1 MNLKAKSFHH
11 FLAISGV
18 LAFFCF
24 PVIRATAQY
33 NIAPSQTGSFFNDL
47 RARANQVRSGTTVD
61 QSQPSGATGTAGVY
75 DFSRDQGQYTGQPVD
90 QREVGTPIG
99 GYGFTR
105 DVGTGAPTTSSR
117 RASGDY
123 TSNGGP
129 YQSSG
134 TFFAPAYVSDPFL
147 GGKRN
152 IKLGPVNIGLGL
164 TSAVEFN
171 DNITRAS
178 GHVLPSATQSLVGS
192 AFVPG
197 QIYSDLIATTY
208 LNIDANYAISQRSR
222 LTLTTSIGF
231 NHYFQHPELSP
242 QGKGNDFTIL
252 PGSSLAYDFKIG
264 NVVFT
269 LYDRVSVR
277 QGSNDNFRLDNH
289 STFGA
294 LENNGGIAMNWAIN
308 SSLNLSLN
316 LSRTD
321 SKALEEDINGQF
333 DRHITSISGSLAW
346 TPSGTW
352 TAGLESSYSKTDYTQ
367 NYNNNGT
374 SGTLGVF
381 LILPISHN
389 TSMRAAGGIQN
400 FHFDAPPS
408 FTRSVSDAD
417 LTATQNQIT
426 TLNNQLA
433 ANASTASANQALQQ
447 SSLQQQL
454 VQLQSQLSTQ
464 TIQKQ
469 RDDVTA
475 SSHTFDNT
483 RDKNGYYYNVSIS
496 NQLNARISQQL
507 SFGHESSLNTTSNF
521 TTADYVNYGV
531 GIIAWRGSRLTLSG
545 YYEKSD
551 ESGGQFRENIKQY
564 GFDALLVH
572 RLSDHLTFGLGYHY
586 GDIMSDVAIRS
597 YKQQS
602 YTVDL
607 NYALTSK
614 MNVGLGYRFWK
625 TDAENPNQSFTQNR
639 YILSMNYNF

>member
-1 MNLKAKSFHH
+1 MTLKAKAFHP
-11 FLAISGV
+11 LLLSSGI
-18 LAFFCF
+18 LAFFCLS
-24 PVIRATAQY
+24 ATVAVAQY
-33 NIAPSQTGSFFNDL
+33 NIAPSQTGNFFSDL
-47 RARANQVRSGTTVD
+47 RARANQVRSGTAVD

-90 QREVGTPIG
+90 QRDIGTPMGAYEFSRDG
-99 GYGFTR
+99 GAGG
-105 DVGTGAPTTSSR
+105 VSSSSR
-117 RASGDY
+117 RLSGDY
-123 TSNGGP
+123 SSYGGP
-129 YQSSG
+129 YPSSG

-164 TSAVEFN
+164 TGALEYN

-178 GHVLPSATQSLVGS
+178 GTVLPGATASPNGYI
-192 AFVPG
+192 PG
-197 QIYSDLIATTY
+197 QKYSDLIASTY
-208 LNIDANYAISQRSR
+208 LNIDANFAISQHSR
-222 LTLTTSIGF
+222 LTLTTSLGIDHYF
-231 NHYFQHPELSP
+231 NHPEFSP
-242 QGKGNDFTIL
+242 QGKGHDFTIL
-252 PGSSLAYDFKIG
+252 PGSSLAYDFRIG

-269 LYDRVSVR
+269 LYDRLSVR
-277 QGSNDNFRLDNH
+277 PGSNDNFTLDNH

-294 LENNGGIAMNWAIN
+294 WENNGGIAMNWAIN
-308 SSLNLSLN
+308 STLNLSLN

-321 SKALEEDINGQF
+321 SKALQEDIYSQY

-352 TAGLESSYSKTDYTQ
+352 TAGLESSYSNTEYTQ

-381 LILPISHN
+381 VIVPISHN
-389 TSMRAAGGIQN
+389 TSFRAAGGMQN

-408 FTRSVSDAD
+408 FTRKVAEAD
-417 LTATQNQIT
+417 LTATQSQIT
-426 TLNNQLA
+426 AVNNQLA
-433 ANASTASANQALQQ
+433 NTSTAFTDPAQQQAAQA
-447 SSLQQQL
+447 SLQQQL
-454 VQLQSQLSTQ
+454 TQLQGQLATQ

-469 RDDVTA
+469 RDDVTQA
-475 SSHTFDNT
+475 SHTFDNS

-531 GIIAWRGSRLTLSG
+531 GIIAWHGSRLTVSG
-545 YYEKSD
+545 YYENSE
-551 ESGGQFRENIKQY
+551 ESGGQFREDIEQY
-564 GFDALLVH
+564 GFDVLLVN
-572 RLSDHLTFGLGYHY
+572 RLSDHLTMGLGYHY
-586 GDIMSDVAIRS
+586 GDVMSDIVNRS
-597 YKQQS
+597 YKQHS

-607 NYALTSK
+607 NYALSSK
-614 MNVGLGYRFWK
+614 WNVGLGYRFWR
-625 TDAENPNQSFTQNR
+625 TSADDATQSFEQNR